1 MFVQKMRC
9 GREYVS
15 VDTEEDV
22 FNRYCVIRT
31 LLRVVENIR
40 KSKNIFEEV
49 ESMHELLHS
58 SEVVSLPSA
67 MNSCD
72 NENKMRI

>member
-40 KSKNIFEEV
+40 ECENIFE
-49 ESMHELLHS
+49 
-58 SEVVSLPSA
+58 
-67 MNSCD
+67 
-72 NENKMRI
+72 